1 VSSVDFDAAKLR
13 RDAEVAGEAFGFE
26 DAQPD
31 AGHDAASRLILLCSA
46 GAVGALVVAAMF
58 LA

>member
-1 VSSVDFDAAKLR
+1 MSSVDFDVAKLR
-13 RDAEVAGEAFGFE
+13 RDAQMAGEAFGFE

-31 AGHDAASRLILLCSA
+31 AAHDAASRLILLCSA
-46 GAVGALVVAAMF
+46 GAVGALVIAAMF